1 MAGMFLWLHARFDTH
16 PLFNEV
22 DHQRLFQAQWVL
34 LTTEPYRV
42 LLAPGQMFSP
52 TPEIAKE
59 KGWQYYRLCF
69 AAVDDDVIK
78 KYSENT
84 VAAFRHFWTIDDVK
98 EIDKLLEEDENVEAR
113 LGELAMQDQVSYN
126 ESPLLPSRRPRLT
139 QILQSAFA
147 ANPII
152 C

>member
-1 MAGMFLWLHARFDTH
+1 MYDFVYPMAGMFLWLHARFETH
-16 PLFNEV
+16 PLYNEV
-22 DHQRLFQAQWVL
+22 DHERLFQALWVL

-69 AAVDDDVIK
+69 AAVDDNVIK
-78 KYSENT
+78 KYSEST
-84 VAAFRHFWTIDDVK
+84 VAAFRHYWTIDDPK
-98 EIDKLLEEDENVEAR
+98 EIDKILQQDGEAEAR
-113 LGELAMQDQVSYN
+113 FE
-126 ESPLLPSRRPRLT
+126 RLS
-139 QILQSAFA
+139 IEGPDAFA
-147 ANPII
+147 TNPII